1 MKSDYPAPKYPRF
14 KEITRAELRARI
26 RSTVARPPVEGMAN
40 QPHAPR
46 YGVKEGDRVL
56 VVALTEFDQDVV
68 GEFVEALRAEGAT
81 VDLMTV
87 DSTPSVPKERLAVL
101 EALSIEP
108 SGEREEVY
116 TRLTNLV
123 NPRAVSQLVD
133 FMGYDLVVS
142 GTAGPLPRVPFR
154 WARMEYISREEYSS
168 PQVDF
173 PFELQLLIDK
183 KVYEEVK
190 KCVRVRVTDPE
201 GTDFTFTNYDD
212 ERPMALTHEY
222 GKTINFG
229 HNGREDCAGTVAGT
243 LNHLGAFP
251 RVVAHLKD
259 SLVVRVEGGGEYGDV
274 WRQKIEEYNGVGF
287 PEFPMRTEM
296 TLPGDRASKVKMAG
310 RGFFWYWECA
320 IGTVPGV
327 FRLEREGKMM
337 NFANFLHDRKRA
349 GYLHHGFGGSNNSAP
364 LLIEKGL
371 PWTHVHIHN
380 MFATYEGTAAD
391 GSKVKVID
399 RGHLTA
405 LDDPEVVALAK
416 RFGDPASLLGEAWI
430 PAVPGVNVEGS
441 YEKYSSDPAKWIV
454 EDAAKH
460 PILTM

>member
-1 MKSDYPAPKYPRF
+1 MDYPAPRYPSF
-14 KEITRAELRARI
+14 KEISPEELRSKI
-26 RSTVARPPVEGMAN
+26 RTIVSRPEVEGLAN

-46 YGVKEGDRVL
+46 YGVKEGNRVL
-56 VVALTEFDQDVV
+56 VVSLSEFDQAVI
-68 GEFVEALRAEGAT
+68 GEFAGAFRNLGAT
-81 VDLMTV
+81 VDMMTV
-87 DSTPSVPKERLAVL
+87 DSTPSVSKEKLAVL
-101 EALSIEP
+101 EASSIEP
-108 SGEREEVY
+108 SGEKEAVY
-116 TRLTNLV
+116 TRMTNLV
-123 NPRAVSQLVD
+123 NPKAITQLVD
-133 FMGYDLVVS
+133 FMKYDLVVS

-173 PFELQLLIDK
+173 PFELQLLIDR
-183 KVYEEVK
+183 KVYESIKRCVK
-190 KCVRVRVTDPE
+190 VRVTDPE

-212 ERPMALTHEY
+212 GRPMALTHEY

-229 HNGREDCAGTVAGT
+229 HNGKEDCSGVIAGT

-251 RVVAHLKD
+251 RVKAHLND

-274 WRQKIEEYNGVGF
+274 WRQKLEDYNKMDF

-296 TLPGDRASKVKMAG
+296 ALPGGGVPKVKMSMP
-310 RGFFWYWECA
+310 GFFWYWECA

-349 GYLHHGFGGSNNSAP
+349 GYLHHGFGGSNNSAKP
-364 LLIEKGL
+364 LMEKGL

-380 MFATYEGTAAD
+380 MFATYEGTAKD

-399 RGHLTA
+399 KGHLTA
-405 LDDPEVVALAK
+405 LDDPEVVAIAK
-416 RFGDPASLLGEAWI
+416 KFGDPKALLGEVWI

-441 YEKYSSDPAKWIV
+441 YEEYSANPTKWIV
-454 EDAAKH
+454 EDARRH
-460 PILTM
+460 PVLKR